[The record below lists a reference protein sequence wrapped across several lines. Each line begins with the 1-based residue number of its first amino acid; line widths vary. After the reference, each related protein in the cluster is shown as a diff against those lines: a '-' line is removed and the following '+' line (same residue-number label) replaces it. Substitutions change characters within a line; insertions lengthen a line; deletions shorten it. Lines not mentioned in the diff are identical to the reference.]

1 MSLPGRPPPTTFE
14 YIEEIALRDPSRLA
28 LVQDHQSWTYEG
40 LYGDLVRAVRVLH
53 ALGVKRGDRVAVG
66 TEGVQAGLLLLIA
79 AENLG
84 AVTTCFLHED
94 DPDLEA
100 LSGLVDWMFSDRP
113 QPAPTTVRNVML
125 DADFIGRL
133 QAVDLADPTPLP
145 RVALALD
152 EPQRISRTSG
162 SSGRSKFMLLK
173 RKAQEHWVRAGAENG
188 GYWPDTR
195 LLVAGPLVM
204 NAIFT
209 RSSACLRKGAAVLDL
224 TRIGITGQE
233 ITHVLALP
241 ALLDEILKSLPPGY
255 APRTPV
261 QVQTMGGFA
270 PQQLRDRAA
279 RAFGG
284 RVASRYGANEIT
296 GICDDLDAS
305 GVGIISAGVDVRILD
320 SEGRELPQGEL
331 GMIAV
336 RTPGMVEGYI
346 DDEEATKRAF
356 KDGWF
361 ISGDWGTL
369 VEPRVLRLAGR
380 YDDLLIVGGIKV
392 PAIQVE
398 SQVRELAKAT
408 DCAVFALNLEGGAI
422 SLGIALVVPP
432 GSDRADLRAKV
443 QRGLTMGVSTSARI
457 LFLDAMPR
465 MGNGKID
472 RVALHRL
479 FESPPPGAL

>member
-1 MSLPGRPPPTTFE
+1 
-14 YIEEIALRDPSRLA
+14 
-28 LVQDHQSWTYEG
+28 
-40 LYGDLVRAVRVLH
+40 
-53 ALGVKRGDRVAVG
+53 
-66 TEGVQAGLLLLIA
+66 
-79 AENLG
+79 
-84 AVTTCFLHED
+84 
-94 DPDLEA
+94 
-100 LSGLVDWMFSDRP
+100 
-113 QPAPTTVRNVML
+113 
-125 DADFIGRL
+125 
-133 QAVDLADPTPLP
+133 
-145 RVALALD
+145 
-152 EPQRISRTSG
+152 
-162 SSGRSKFMLLK
+162 
-173 RKAQEHWVRAGAENG
+173 
-188 GYWPDTR
+188 
-195 LLVAGPLVM
+195 
-204 NAIFT
+204 
-209 RSSACLRKGAAVLDL
+209 
-224 TRIGITGQE
+224 
-233 ITHVLALP
+233 
-241 ALLDEILKSLPPGY
+241 
-255 APRTPV
+255 
-261 QVQTMGGFA
+261 MGGFA

-305 GVGIISAGVDVRILD
+305 GVGVISAGVDVRILD
-320 SEGRELPQGEL
+320 SEGRELPPGEL

-346 DDEEATKRAF
+346 GDEEATKRAF

-369 VEPRVLRLAGR
+369 VEPRLLRLAGR